1 VAEIVF
7 IPLESFSGEGRV
19 AASPESVKKLTSL
32 GLTAVANTP
41 DQMRVSIQKEIES
54 IRPLVDAGLVQPT

>member
-1 VAEIVF
+1 MPATKE
-7 IPLESFSGEGRV
+7 
-19 AASPESVKKLTSL
+19 KLTSL